1 MNKVDG
7 EILFNQCCNWSIF
20 NLSNAFNCVMPVQ
33 AGIQRL
39 LIERRTLDYRIH
51 PCITNYVL

>member
-7 EILFNQCCNWSIF
+7 EILFNQCCNWSIY
-20 NLSNAFNCVMPVQ
+20 NLSIAFNYVTPVQ

-39 LIERRTLDYRIH
+39 LIKGKTLD
-51 PCITNYVL
+51 PS